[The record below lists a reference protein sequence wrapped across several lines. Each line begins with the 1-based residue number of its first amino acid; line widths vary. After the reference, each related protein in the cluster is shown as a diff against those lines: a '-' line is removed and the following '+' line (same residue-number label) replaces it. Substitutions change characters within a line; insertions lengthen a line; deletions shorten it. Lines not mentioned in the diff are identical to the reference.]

1 MAYSTIEFFARSH
14 FHKCEEK
21 TYFVAFFD
29 APFRLQKVRII
40 YKSLTPIHFAFS
52 LKIFI
57 YLNIIR
63 ILFSLEIKKIYIF
76 YYISLYMY
84 KNEKSSDTYV
94 GTNYRTEFQS
104 YNSPYSNKVS
114 DKFSTSQ
121 VCQDCV
127 FFFHFHRLFTV
138 L

>member
-1 MAYSTIEFFARSH
+1 MRKFRSSNFFVENSRTHFWPIRPSNPIEFFARSH

-63 ILFSLEIKKIYIF
+63 ILFSLEIKKNIYILLHF
-76 YYISLYMY
+76 VI
-84 KNEKSSDTYV
+84 YV
-94 GTNYRTEFQS
+94 
-104 YNSPYSNKVS
+104 
-114 DKFSTSQ
+114 
-121 VCQDCV
+121 
-127 FFFHFHRLFTV
+127 
-138 L
+138 